1 MSNFDSLFNKK
12 SAVELRKFIL
22 EKTPAKYKKNNNT
35 LNDEGIKWNANKMTL
50 MNEHFVHMLCP
61 YHSIFNKDYSSYQAF
76 ENDIINI
83 GGSLTGGVVSSSAP
97 KFSIQS
103 SKEMIINKLLEIGD
117 REKDNIHTDN
127 RSLLLQLDNLKT
139 KELELIEVDDDTVK
153 QSDTVKKKQKEI
165 NNKIYMDVLKILFD
179 FHKIL
184 YQFDSESN
192 FPSYPDE
199 EEVNPIEY
207 ITNTLREIKDDDKTL
222 TNSEAIE
229 IKSNYDEQIKS
240 MNIEK
245 LVKYTPTSSTS
256 TTTITS
262 IYKKDI
268 INELKSDISTL
279 LSVLD
284 NKFGKLNFN

>member
-22 EKTPAKYKKNNNT
+22 EKTPDMYKIDNT
-35 LNDEGIKWNANKMTL
+35 LNDDGIKWNANKMTL

-76 ENDIINI
+76 ENEVINI

-97 KFSIQS
+97 KISIQS
-103 SKEMIINKLLEIGD
+103 SKEMILKKLLEIGD

-139 KELELIEVDDDTVK
+139 KELELDEVDDGDKVK
-153 QSDTVKKKQKEI
+153 EKEI
-165 NNKIYMDVLKILFD
+165 NNKIYMDILKILFD

-184 YQFDSESN
+184 YQFDSASN
-192 FPSYPDE
+192 FPSYPNE
-199 EEVNPIEY
+199 GKVNPIKY
-207 ITNTLREIKDDDKTL
+207 ITDILKEIKDDDDDKTL
-222 TNSEAIE
+222 TDIEAME
-229 IKSNYDEQIKS
+229 IKSNYEKQINY

-256 TTTITS
+256 TTTITD

-268 INELKSDISTL
+268 IDKLKSNTIYL
-279 LSVLD
+279 LSQLSL
-284 NKFGKLNFN
+284 KFRKLNYNKNI

>member
-22 EKTPAKYKKNNNT
+22 EKTPDMYKIDNT
-35 LNDEGIKWNANKMTL
+35 LNDDGIKWNANKMTL

-76 ENDIINI
+76 ENEVINI

-97 KFSIQS
+97 KISIQS
-103 SKEMIINKLLEIGD
+103 SKEMILNKLLEIGD

-139 KELELIEVDDDTVK
+139 KELELDHKDVK
-153 QSDTVKKKQKEI
+153 GDEDKEKEI
-165 NNKIYMDVLKILFD
+165 NNEIYMDILKILFD

-184 YQFDSESN
+184 YQFDSASN
-192 FPSYPDE
+192 FPSYPNE
-199 EEVNPIEY
+199 GKVNPIKY
-207 ITNTLREIKDDDKTL
+207 ITDILKEIKDDDDDKTL
-222 TNSEAIE
+222 TDIEAME
-229 IKSNYDEQIKS
+229 IKSNYEKQINY

-256 TTTITS
+256 TTTITD

-268 INELKSDISTL
+268 IDKLKSNTIYL
-279 LSVLD
+279 LSQLSLKFRNLNY
-284 NKFGKLNFN
+284 NKNI